1 MDFYVIIVNL
11 LYKKINEKIK
21 FVLILLFV
29 ELYCLVFFVN
39 FIIII
44 INVKKIDVIFGFD
57 FSKIE

>member
-1 MDFYVIIVNL
+1 MDFYVIIVYL

>member
-1 MDFYVIIVNL
+1 MDFYVIIFYL

-44 INVKKIDVIFGFD
+44 INVKKIEVIFGFD

>member
-1 MDFYVIIVNL
+1 MDFYVIIFYL